1 MPKHILHTLSACLA
15 ILVMASVAGTATGL
29 TPSFQASQEEEYEMA
44 CQPLPMPPGWTSPDA
59 GDPEAE
65 PVPPDQVCIR
75 DIQLESY
82 LDGYQRLAIWID
94 MPRERLEELA
104 SVQYYVGDE
113 FEEPYVIPD
122 WVSRHERYIQFFFVP
137 SEFDLEAFVTLNDGT
152 RIVIEQDLEFA
163 EREEVNPADHYFL
176 AHLLVKENRSE
187 EAIGLLNEYP
197 EEVAAFQPAMTLL
210 GLAYLKLGQ
219 QENALDA
226 LRNATEID
234 PGAAA
239 AWGMLARVIIEDLP
253 SPTPEEL
260 EEAHEAAQIAVDI
273 RADPEYLDA
282 LGWAHHRVEQDEEAL
297 AILLDAK
304 EAIMLVGK
312 DHSTWE
318 AIHRSVW

>member
-1 MPKHILHTLSACLA
+1 M
-15 ILVMASVAGTATGL
+15 
-29 TPSFQASQEEEYEMA
+29 
-44 CQPLPMPPGWTSPDA
+44 
-59 GDPEAE
+59 
-65 PVPPDQVCIR
+65 
-75 DIQLESY
+75 
-82 LDGYQRLAIWID
+82 
-94 MPRERLEELA
+94 
-104 SVQYYVGDE
+104 
-113 FEEPYVIPD
+113 
-122 WVSRHERYIQFFFVP
+122 
-137 SEFDLEAFVTLNDGT
+137 
-152 RIVIEQDLEFA
+152 
-163 EREEVNPADHYFL
+163 
-176 AHLLVKENRSE
+176 
-187 EAIGLLNEYP
+187 
-197 EEVAAFQPAMTLL
+197 
-210 GLAYLKLGQ
+210 KLGQ

-282 LGWAHHRVEQDEEAL
+282 LGWAHHRVDQDEEAL

-318 AIHRSVW
+318 AIHYHLAEVYLKMEDFDKAKDEYESVVDFFKKYKGTNRRYIDASEARLDELKELRRRQ